1 MFSMLSTE
9 IYSVEIYIFIYQ
21 NELRHTSLSIF
32 PLGVSM
38 EIRKNFFEVCVSWSG
53 NPDRNILSYVAK
65 CSLLHKHTWEGGK
78 QSFTHCCQHHYLT
91 LWSILWLHK
100 GYRIMCVRRKEGRGE
115 GFKFLLCWSNLL
127 FIYVHRRFSSITVIF
142 SSSYCVSN
150 KLLFYI
156 YIFWSNVTQYKI
168 PSLLSLLAELYFL
181 LIVKIS

>member
-9 IYSVEIYIFIYQ
+9 IYSVEICIFIYQ

-38 EIRKNFFEVCVSWSG
+38 EIRKNFFEACVSWSG
-53 NPDRNILSYVAK
+53 NSDRNILSYLVK

-115 GFKFLLCWSNLL
+115 RFKFLFCWSNLL
-127 FIYVHRRFSSITVIF
+127 FIYIHRRFSSITVI
-142 SSSYCVSN
+142 SQALIVS
-150 KLLFYI
+150 LISFYFI
-156 YIFWSNVTQYKI
+156 YIFWSDVTQYKI
-168 PSLLSLLAELYFL
+168 PSLLSPLGELYFL